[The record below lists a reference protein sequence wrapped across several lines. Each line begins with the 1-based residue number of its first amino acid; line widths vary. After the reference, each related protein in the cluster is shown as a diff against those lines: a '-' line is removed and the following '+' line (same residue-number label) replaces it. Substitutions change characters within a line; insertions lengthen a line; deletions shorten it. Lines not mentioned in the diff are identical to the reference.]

1 MEKDTHSAKMIRL
14 TQMLVSRCQKQKERI
29 LVAKAT
35 LCAKK
40 LQADAL
46 AKSIDAQ
53 CAELAAQI
61 REIVIPHSHTS
72 ENTPRDIA
80 SLDSDAEAEHEITK
94 FQELEKQMKRV
105 QQELEKRRE
114 MEETRA
120 RMLNTIVRPLVLGR
134 SSAEINRCREMMDAC
149 CDRLRKIEAAKANI
163 SDDTEQLPGLAERK
177 ASLEAEMEILA
188 DKRSHVYDDYDKE
201 CYVFANMSI
210 DYDKLDRSLILA
222 EMLPDY
228 EKYWGQSYHHPHGFM
243 DDVFI
248 EELWDSMR
256 FYGDRRIKTYDE
268 SNEDVALAYFEEYL
282 YTLVGTCNCDHY
294 DKLRSTWDK
303 TYTTLPHTVGWDRHG
318 GVMFSTQRRGL
329 DFTIHSKD
337 PQEWL
342 NHTDDYD

>member
-1 MEKDTHSAKMIRL
+1 
-14 TQMLVSRCQKQKERI
+14 MLKSRCKKQKERI
-29 LVAKAT
+29 LVKKAT
-35 LCAKK
+35 LGAKG
-40 LQADAL
+40 LQTDAL

-53 CAELAAQI
+53 RAELAAQI
-61 REIVIPHSHTS
+61 REIAIPHSHTS

-80 SLDSDAEAEHEITK
+80 SLDPEAEHEITK
-94 FQELEKQMKRV
+94 FQELEKQMKRA
-105 QQELEKRRE
+105 QQELEKRSE

-120 RMLNTIVRPLVLGR
+120 RMLNTIVRPLVLEH

-163 SDDTEQLPGLAERK
+163 SDDTEQLPDLAERK

-201 CYVFANMSI
+201 CYVLADMLI

-228 EKYWGQSYHHPHGFM
+228 ETYWELSYHHPYGFM
-243 DDVFI
+243 DNVFI
-248 EELWDSMR
+248 GELWNNIKYYDVD
-256 FYGDRRIKTYDE
+256 GRRITYDE
-268 SNEDVALAYFEEYL
+268 SNEDVALAYFKKYL
-282 YTLVGTCNCDHY
+282 YTLVGMCNCDHY

-337 PQEWL
+337 PQEWP